1 MSTERLAKPKW
12 LMMNANFGSG
22 YRRVRSLLKEHGLH
36 SVCQEASCPNMSE
49 CFESGTA
56 TFLILGHVCTRGCG
70 FCDILKGKPK
80 IHDLGEPQRLASA
93 VAKLGLKHVVI
104 TSVTRDDLDDGGAA
118 IFAATVL
125 KLREFDPNIQI
136 ELLIPDFQGLK
147 SSVDLVLDAA
157 PEIFNHNIETVP
169 RLYKTVRPKMGY
181 KRSLSILKYAKGS
194 GKVKLVKSGIFVG
207 VGERDEEIRQTMQDI
222 NDAGVDILTI
232 GQYLSP
238 SELHLPVLKYYP
250 PEDFVKFKQWG
261 DEMGFR
267 HTESGPLVRSSYKAS
282 HQSANLIEV

>member
-1 MSTERLAKPKW
+1 MSTERLNKPKW
-12 LMMNANFGSG
+12 LMMNAGFGQG
-22 YRRVRSLLKEHGLH
+22 YRRVRNLLKEHGLH
-36 SVCQEASCPNMSE
+36 SVCQEASCPNISE

-80 IHDLGEPQRLASA
+80 IHDLGEPQRLASV

-104 TSVTRDDLDDGGAA
+104 TSVTRDDLDDGGAF
-118 IFAATVL
+118 IFAETVR
-125 KLREFDPNIQI
+125 KLREYDPQIQI
-136 ELLIPDFQGLK
+136 ELLVPDFQGSK
-147 SSVDLVLDAA
+147 ASIDKVLDSA

-169 RLYKTVRPKMGY
+169 RLYNTVRPKMGY
-181 KRSLSILKYAKGS
+181 RRSLSILAYAKGS

-207 VGERDEEIRQTMQDI
+207 VGEQEDEIRQTMQDI
-222 NDAGVDILTI
+222 HDAGVDILTI

-250 PEDFVKFKQWG
+250 PEDFKKFKQWG
-261 DEMGFR
+261 DEIGFK

>member
-104 TSVTRDDLDDGGAA
+104 TSVTRADLDDGGAA
-118 IFAATVL
+118 IFAATVT
-125 KLREFDPNIQI
+125 KLREYDPNIQI
-136 ELLIPDFQGLK
+136 ELLVPDFQGAK
-147 SSVDLVLDAA
+147 ASVDMILDAA

-169 RLYKTVRPKMGY
+169 RLYKTVRPRMGY
-181 KRSLSILKYAKGS
+181 KRSLSILKSAKGA
-194 GKVKLVKSGIFVG
+194 GKVKLGNSGIFVG
-207 VGERDEEIRQTMQDI
+207 VGEREDEIKQTMQDI
-222 NDAGVDILTI
+222 CDTGVDILTI

-238 SELHLPVLKYYP
+238 SELHLLVLKYYP

-261 DEMGFR
+261 NEMGFK

>member
-12 LMMNANFGSG
+12 LMMNANFGAG
-22 YRRVRSLLKEHGLH
+22 YRRVRSLLQEHGLH

-70 FCDILKGKPK
+70 FCDILKGRPK

-104 TSVTRDDLDDGGAA
+104 TSVTRDDLADGGAS
-118 IFAATVL
+118 IFAATVR
-125 KLREFDPNIQI
+125 KLREYDPNIQI
-136 ELLIPDFQGLK
+136 ELLVPDFQGSKESL
-147 SSVDLVLDAA
+147 DLVLGAA

-169 RLYKTVRPKMGY
+169 RLYNKVRPKMGY
-181 KRSLSILKYAKGS
+181 RRSLSILRYAKGS
-194 GKVKLVKSGIFVG
+194 GKAKLVKSGVFVG
-207 VGERDEEIRQTMQDI
+207 VGESEDEIKQTMRDI
-222 NDAGVDILTI
+222 ADAGVDVLTI

-250 PEDFVKFKQWG
+250 PEDFAKFREWG
-261 DEMGFR
+261 QAMGYK
-267 HTESGPLVRSSYKAS
+267 HVESGPLVRSSYKAS